1 MKIPKGYTEEQV
13 VEIIEKI
20 SRRLANKFKFG
31 YHEVDDMKQQAALFA
46 WEGLENYDNVRPLE
60 NFLWVHVHNRLYN
73 FKRNNFSRL
82 DKPCLNCPLN
92 AYINNQCTLYK
103 DLNDCEYY
111 AKWNERNEIKKSLM
125 STKEHQE
132 VIDIRESQS
141 DQVDY
146 KEILDLIDK
155 NIPLSMREDWIRYSH
170 KLKLSKTKRTNLT
183 NLIIIILKEYGIDSQ
198 TWETL

>member
-82 DKPCLNCPLN
+82 DKPCLSCPLN